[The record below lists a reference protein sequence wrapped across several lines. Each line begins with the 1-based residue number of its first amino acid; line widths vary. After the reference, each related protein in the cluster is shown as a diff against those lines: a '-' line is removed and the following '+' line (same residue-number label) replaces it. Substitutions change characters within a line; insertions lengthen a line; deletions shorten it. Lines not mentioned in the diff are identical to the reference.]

1 MINYNRLGFEIKR
14 DFSTFSDK
22 ISKGLKRPQKKFI
35 LQMIYGI
42 LEGNKVHLSEIA
54 RSLKETISL
63 KKTIDRLSRNLFAF
77 EGQETVMENYIS
89 LIKKQIDED
98 HAVIVIDNSDIT
110 KPCSPMMEA
119 ISDVRDGST
128 GEIKKGYFTVEA
140 AVLSK
145 GKKMPMSVY
154 EKVFSAAE
162 EGFISETYENL
173 CCLRS
178 LSAHFSKTCV
188 RTLDRGFDGNEYYK
202 YFLRNNEKF
211 VIRAKKNRNVIYNG
225 KTQNIMD
232 VAEKYKGNYRMD
244 FMDKHGKKIE
254 CKISYIP
261 VRLCEFPDRD
271 LVLTAVY
278 GFGKQPMLL
287 LTNLNISEKK
297 KLCLIAVKIYLMR
310 WRIEEYFKFKKQQF
324 ELEDLRVM
332 SLQSIRNLNML
343 ATLTAGYIGIM
354 NSEKEDTIFMMELK
368 ECSKRIYGIP
378 KFIFYALGYAISNV
392 LAGTHSGIKGFIL
405 QKVQSQQ
412 LTLAQCFGIEAF
424 GESGF

>member
-1 MINYNRLGFEIKR
+1 MINYNRLGYEIKR
-14 DFSTFSDK
+14 DLTTFSKK
-22 ISKGLKRPQKKFI
+22 ISKGLTRPKSKFI
-35 LQMIYGI
+35 TQMLYGI
-42 LEGNKVHLSEIA
+42 LAGNKVHLSEIA
-54 RSLKETISL
+54 RSLHETIPL
-63 KKTIDRLSRNLFAF
+63 KKTICRLSRNLFSFDEKEA
-77 EGQETVMENYIS
+77 VMDNYIS
-89 LIKKQIDED
+89 QVKKEMDEA

-128 GEIKKGYFTVEA
+128 GEIKKGYYTIEA

-145 GKKMPMSVY
+145 GKKMPMPVY

-173 CCLRS
+173 CCLKA

-202 YFLRNNEKF
+202 YFLKRNEKF
-211 VIRAKKNRNVIYNG
+211 VIRAKKNRNVIYHG

-232 VAEKYKGNYRMD
+232 VANKYKGNYRMD

-261 VRLCEFPDRD
+261 VSLCEYPAKD
-271 LVLTAVY
+271 LILVAVY
-278 GFGKQPMLL
+278 GFGKNPMLL
-287 LTNLNISEKK
+287 LTNLKMEERK
-297 KLCLIAVKIYLMR
+297 KLCMIAAKIYLMR

-332 SLQSIRNLNML
+332 SLQSIRNLNLFATL
-343 ATLTAGYIGIM
+343 ATGYISIM
-354 NSEKEDTIFMMELK
+354 SSQKEDTLFMMELK
-368 ECSKRIYGIP
+368 ECSKRIYDMP
-378 KFIFYALGYAISNV
+378 KFIFYALGYAIERV
-392 LAGTHSGIKGFIL
+392 LAGTRSGIKTFL
-405 QKVQSQQ
+405 LKRKQSQQ
-412 LTLAQCFGIEAF
+412 LTLAGYFGIEAF
-424 GESGF
+424 G